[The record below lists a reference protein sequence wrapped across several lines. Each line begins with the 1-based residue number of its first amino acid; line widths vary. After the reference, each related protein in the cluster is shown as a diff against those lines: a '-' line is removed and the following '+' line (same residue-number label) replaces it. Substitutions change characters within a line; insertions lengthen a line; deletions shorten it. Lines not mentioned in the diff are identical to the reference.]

1 MEVGYQNALAQI
13 TRQLPVNVAEIPVN
27 VAPTERA
34 VSLAG
39 GALLLIS
46 GLKRGG
52 VLGTL
57 GALAG
62 GGLLFRGLTGRC
74 GVYAMSGVNT
84 AMSGVNTKGTPA
96 PLPQRGGACEPV
108 SWAGTETR
116 DAPDLVDEASMES
129 FPASDP
135 PAYSPRRS

>member
-1 MEVGYQNALAQI
+1 MESRYQNALAEM
-13 TRQLPVNVAEIPVN
+13 RRRLPLNVAEIPVN
-27 VAPTERA
+27 VAPAERA

-39 GALLLIS
+39 GALLLLS
-46 GLKRGG
+46 GLKKGG
-52 VLGTL
+52 LPGTL

-74 GVYAMSGVNT
+74 GVYAALGVNT
-84 AMSGVNTKGTPA
+84 NEPSATSSQCEASRQPA
-96 PLPQRGGACEPV
+96 AAGAF
-108 SWAGTETR
+108 ETR

-135 PAYSPRRS
+135 PAYSPQRR

>member
-1 MEVGYQNALAQI
+1 MESGYQNTLAQI
-13 TRQLPVNVAEIPVN
+13 TRQLPLNVADIPVN

-52 VLGTL
+52 LFGTL

-74 GVYAMSGVNT
+74 GVYAALGVNT
-84 AMSGVNTKGTPA
+84 DGAPA
-96 PLPQRGGACEPV
+96 ASPQHGEHSQQPV
-108 SWAGTETR
+108 ATTAVETR

-135 PAYSPRRS
+135 PAYSPQRP